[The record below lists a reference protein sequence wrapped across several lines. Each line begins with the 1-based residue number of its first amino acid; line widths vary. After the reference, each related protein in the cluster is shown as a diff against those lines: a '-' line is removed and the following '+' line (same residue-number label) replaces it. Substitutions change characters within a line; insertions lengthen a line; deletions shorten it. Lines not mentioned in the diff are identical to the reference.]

1 MDTLKALAAVLRN
14 FAAQPSPV
22 VGGEAKDALGQS
34 GAAARANG
42 SNRDAYLAYAER
54 ELAEGRQPVRYDQ
67 WIAMRDPL
75 TSQVQGN

>member
-1 MDTLKALAAVLRN
+1 MDYLKAIAQALRN
-14 FAAQPSPV
+14 FTPQPSPV

-34 GAAARANG
+34 GAAARVNG
-42 SNRDAYLAYAER
+42 TSRDAYLAYVER
-54 ELAEGRQPVRYDQ
+54 EVSEGRQPVRYDQ